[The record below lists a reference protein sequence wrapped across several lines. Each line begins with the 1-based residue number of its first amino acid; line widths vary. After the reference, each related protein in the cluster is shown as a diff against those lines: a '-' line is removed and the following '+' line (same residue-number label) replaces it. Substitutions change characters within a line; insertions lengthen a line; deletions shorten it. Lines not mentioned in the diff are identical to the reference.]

1 MDRTYDVFARSV
13 TLWFNKWGDH
23 DHNGLMFALSENR
36 DRIEEF
42 LNNAA
47 KNQPDE
53 DRIRHIHYELIRP
66 LVLRACVGDTVKI
79 NFKNE
84 IQGRHTGIHLVGG
97 GYNVVSS
104 DGAHVGINQNTLAG
118 PGETR
123 HYEWKCEHEG
133 VFVFHDAGNL
143 SGMEDGTNLHGLFGA
158 LIVEPLGTE
167 WRDPVTGIYAGER
180 EKGDDARSHQWPG
193 DGLYVDIVPNE
204 ARHTPNNEKTKW
216 LDKPVKYPE
225 GKPGSEPL
233 EKRKCFREFVIFF
246 HDEV

>member
-1 MDRTYDVFARSV
+1 
-13 TLWFNKWGDH
+13 
-23 DHNGLMFALSENR
+23 
-36 DRIEEF
+36 
-42 LNNAA
+42 
-47 KNQPDE
+47 
-53 DRIRHIHYELIRP
+53 
-66 LVLRACVGDTVKI
+66 
-79 NFKNE
+79 
-84 IQGRHTGIHLVGG
+84 
-97 GYNVVSS
+97 
-104 DGAHVGINQNTLAG
+104 
-118 PGETR
+118 
-123 HYEWKCEHEG
+123 
-133 VFVFHDAGNL
+133 
-143 SGMEDGTNLHGLFGA
+143 MEDGTNLHGLFGA

-246 HDEV
+246 HDEVEFVPSHGQHALDPCHGKADACGNLAPAEHPTHPLMTISYRAEPMVARQQELWRRLVNRWCRDVVVAPADGIR